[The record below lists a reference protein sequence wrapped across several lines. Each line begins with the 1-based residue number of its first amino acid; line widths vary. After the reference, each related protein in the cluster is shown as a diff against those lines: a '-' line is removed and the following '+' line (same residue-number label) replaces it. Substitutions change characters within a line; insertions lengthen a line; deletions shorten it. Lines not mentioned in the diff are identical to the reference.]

1 MRLSVFPAL
10 RVFLAPFC
18 LSLVFSV
25 LALSFGAAPANAQV
39 LSPDEV
45 IFLTEEWTG
54 ERFPDGRPRVSDE
67 VLERMKYVSL
77 EEAWASIRDQAAG
90 GYTWKFEGNWDV
102 MHPDQVMVGRAL
114 TVAYMP
120 ASPQLQQR
128 MAARGRAEGRPQ
140 SMDQWPVAMLQ
151 PGDVYVEDGFG
162 KVVDGPV
169 VGDNFARAIY
179 TNSGNGIVVYGS
191 ARDFS
196 GQATIEG
203 YNAWVKEWHPSFV
216 SQMTLMSVNGP
227 TRIGEAVVLPG
238 DVVLAMSR
246 GVIFIPPHLT
256 ERVLLYSEVTRTT
269 DFFRHDRI
277 AAGVFTLQESYPNL
291 TQAQIQMMYDWLPTV
306 RTRLNEE
313 QGVALST
320 IDRMIETRSTSWQQ
334 WLTPAP

>member
-1 MRLSVFPAL
+1 MKLFVS
-10 RVFLAPFC
+10 FL
-18 LSLVFSV
+18 L
-25 LALSFGAAPANAQV
+25 LALASTPYEARSQV
-39 LSPDEV
+39 LSPEEV

-54 ERFPDGRPRVSDE
+54 ERFADGRPRVSDE
-67 VLERMKYVSL
+67 VLERMRYVSL

-120 ASPQLQQR
+120 ARPQLQQR
-128 MAARGRAEGRPQ
+128 MAARGRAVGRPN

-227 TRIGEAVVLPG
+227 TRIGDAVVLPG

-269 DFFRHDRI
+269 DIFRHDRI

-291 TQAQIQMMYDWLPTV
+291 TQEQYQLMYDWLPAN
-306 RTRLNEE
+306 RARLNEE
-313 QGVALST
+313 FGVALST

-334 WLTPAP
+334 WLAPAP